1 MTEVD
6 RLREAMAWPP
16 GEPFAEVDVRQIMRR
31 GGRLRLRRRL
41 LTAAGAV
48 AVLAVVAGSVIGVQM
63 HRDGQASPPVSVA
76 TPPAATNDAVPAT
89 PVLDTQ
95 VVDPTGNAVLYF
107 SHGRNA
113 VGVATYRLVLAH
125 RDSAGKL
132 TPVLAADADLT
143 GGGFHNITTGHPG
156 SFLPLFGYFVGPVA
170 QIKALYHDEGT
181 PVMWK
186 QMPELNVAV
195 FWLPPKDG
203 LEDVDAHSSV
213 HLDAFDDKGDGLYQD
228 NGPTR

>member
-1 MTEVD
+1 MNEVD
-6 RLREAMAWPP
+6 RLREAMAQPP
-16 GEPFAEVDVRQIMRR
+16 GEQFAEVDVQQIMRR

-48 AVLAVVAGSVIGVQM
+48 AVLAAVAGSVIGVQLY
-63 HRDGQASPPVSVA
+63 RDGQASSPVSVA
-76 TPPAATNDAVPAT
+76 APPVATNDAVPAT

-113 VGVATYRLVLAH
+113 AGVATYRLVLAH
-125 RDSAGKL
+125 KDAAGKL
-132 TPVLAADADLT
+132 TPVLATDADLT

-170 QIKALYHDEGT
+170 QIKAMYRDQ
-181 PVMWK
+181 PAQVMWK
-186 QMPELNVAV
+186 QVPELNVAV
-195 FWLPPKDG
+195 FWLPPKNG
-203 LEDVDAHSSV
+203 LEDVDANSSV
-213 HLDAFDDKGDGLYQD
+213 QLDAFDAQGNGLYED